1 MMAGFL
7 VIIVTLC
14 VSTNHHTPRLLAD
27 VVEDNEMNPV
37 VTVLA
42 GITAFM
48 AVSLMVGAGPSVEV
62 WKHLFIAWL
71 LVGPITSP

>member
-1 MMAGFL
+1 M
-7 VIIVTLC
+7 
-14 VSTNHHTPRLLAD
+14 
-27 VVEDNEMNPV
+27 VEDNEMNPV

-48 AVSLMVGAGPSVEV
+48 AVSLIVGAGHSVEA